1 MEQVELQVAE
11 TEREEATSRWKHF
24 FNVAGKVYKTKA
36 DFRLLYS
43 QWTAV
48 SLHQRGNFAQ
58 SLIRLS
64 NYR

>member
-43 QWTAV
+43 P
-48 SLHQRGNFAQ
+48 
-58 SLIRLS
+58 
-64 NYR
+64 